1 MSSFD
6 KLRTGFE
13 TEEPALPIGGLWLSE
28 IEGSRNPQDITGKSK
43 VLGISPGF
51 AGRNDMSLSRNL

>member
-13 TEEPALPIGGLWLSE
+13 TEEPALSE
-28 IEGSRNPQDITGKSK
+28 AEGSRNPQDTTVKSK
-43 VLGISPGF
+43 VLGISPRF
-51 AGRNDMSLSRNL
+51 AGRNDMPEQLQLEITSSS